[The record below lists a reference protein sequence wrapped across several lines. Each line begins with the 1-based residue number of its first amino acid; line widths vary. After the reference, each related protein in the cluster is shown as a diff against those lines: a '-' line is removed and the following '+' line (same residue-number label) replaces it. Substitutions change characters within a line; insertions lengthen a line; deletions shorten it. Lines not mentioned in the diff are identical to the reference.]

1 MTLGRKPLATDFLQ
15 SRKIPR
21 ILYQSIF
28 AGFQGISD
36 VSRKAQLAYKS
47 NRSNRNPGRVL
58 F

>member
-21 ILYQSIF
+21 IF